1 MEGHKPWRQN
11 LEIST
16 PERHRSYA
24 LLTVLHL
31 RLQDPRKG
39 VPRGRTGPQNKDSRR
54 QELDT
59 GTFCRWPTRDLWK
72 GGSSRPS
79 VAIPLEVFCSHRHPS
94 HSGEPSGGSRTQP
107 PREVLL
113 RLSQIQVPTFPGSTN
128 TLARHGRRVPIVE
141 FAPRAQLRGAESP
154 PPHYIIRFPHWVEL
168 VVPLLITMLSSL
180 RAHRAGCIGIKE
192 GSGAHREIN
201 LKGITLTSGCAGR
214 RQWEVDG

>member
-39 VPRGRTGPQNKDSRR
+39 VPRGRAGPQNKDSRR

-154 PPHYIIRFPHWVEL
+154 PPTLHNPISAL
-168 VVPLLITMLSSL
+168 GG
-180 RAHRAGCIGIKE
+180 AGCTFVDYNALESKSSQ
-192 GSGAHREIN
+192 SGMHWYQ
-201 LKGITLTSGCAGR
+201 GR
-214 RQWEVDG
+214 KRCPQRN